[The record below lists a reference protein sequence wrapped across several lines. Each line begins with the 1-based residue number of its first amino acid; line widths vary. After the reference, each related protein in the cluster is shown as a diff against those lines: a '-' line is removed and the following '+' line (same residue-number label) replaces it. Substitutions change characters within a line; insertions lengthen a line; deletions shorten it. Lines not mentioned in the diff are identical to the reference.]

1 MTPVPA
7 GEKEE
12 QEEEEE
18 EEEDDDYYVHVID
31 TTKTSSLSMLS
42 DDEDSTSSEE
52 EERDNLGSGKDDV
65 KNDESYKAYSKELSF
80 SLMKSI
86 HGHLTSSGEESK
98 KDNHVVITSIY
109 KDSPV
114 KIFWSSPI
122 ILRQDS
128 IEDATNNRTRNTG
141 WSTGGNQLSIQSSF
155 SNTIFYDTSS
165 STSSDRWW
173 VKVGATSQKLLLH
186 KLGVSSTYL
195 SLGYQIGYSSGVELT
210 LRDLGSDFCQTQF
223 SFIKKNSALQPT
235 TDSANS
241 YKNHNHNLTLG
252 ISIPAHHDKPYYLF
266 LTSPQLLLPNKKLLL
281 SSRLVLP
288 AQYPLPPS
296 SSFLSNVAAEI
307 CFQTTLDNQ
316 MDTSRSFQTKL
327 RVGNVAPTHHYS
339 NSTMQVINP
348 DSTFTFDTHH
358 PILLSII
365 APPILHTSGSSSI
378 VTLNCGMFGH
388 NNLRSRKDS
397 FHFEETRLP
406 FLQLAYKSLLSST
419 WNLNFDILSSKS
431 PHRFQLGII
440 TSFLSERFTRLML
453 QYSRAGGGIT
463 VRIPITLLAPTAS
476 IHSHIYFSLQT
487 MYVTLLTTIVHDVL
501 TDILF
506 STKLPNN
513 TLLLTTSTDDF
524 PIMTMHEKQKEEA
537 ARQIMLLTKSALVNR
552 KLEDVKGGLVIEQAY
567 YYYYSLSTVT
577 HDVTVPLQFWV
588 SDSTLK
594 LPSGSKSTML
604 GFYDIRRPQRAKKE
618 NIDSPKSI
626 ISSII
631 SLVRNS
637 IFCRHKEPS
646 TEVLQEN
653 ICPDQKNRVKL
664 YVRYKF
670 CGITNEV
677 TIFDEDELILP

>member
-1 MTPVPA
+1 
-7 GEKEE
+7 
-12 QEEEEE
+12 
-18 EEEDDDYYVHVID
+18 
-31 TTKTSSLSMLS
+31 
-42 DDEDSTSSEE
+42 
-52 EERDNLGSGKDDV
+52 
-65 KNDESYKAYSKELSF
+65 
-80 SLMKSI
+80 
-86 HGHLTSSGEESK
+86 
-98 KDNHVVITSIY
+98 
-109 KDSPV
+109 
-114 KIFWSSPI
+114 
-122 ILRQDS
+122 
-128 IEDATNNRTRNTG
+128 
-141 WSTGGNQLSIQSSF
+141 
-155 SNTIFYDTSS
+155 
-165 STSSDRWW
+165 
-173 VKVGATSQKLLLH
+173 
-186 KLGVSSTYL
+186 
-195 SLGYQIGYSSGVELT
+195 
-210 LRDLGSDFCQTQF
+210 
-223 SFIKKNSALQPT
+223 
-235 TDSANS
+235 
-241 YKNHNHNLTLG
+241 
-252 ISIPAHHDKPYYLF
+252 
-266 LTSPQLLLPNKKLLL
+266 
-281 SSRLVLP
+281 
-288 AQYPLPPS
+288 
-296 SSFLSNVAAEI
+296 
-307 CFQTTLDNQ
+307 
-316 MDTSRSFQTKL
+316 
-327 RVGNVAPTHHYS
+327 
-339 NSTMQVINP
+339 
-348 DSTFTFDTHH
+348 
-358 PILLSII
+358 
-365 APPILHTSGSSSI
+365 
-378 VTLNCGMFGH
+378 
-388 NNLRSRKDS
+388 
-397 FHFEETRLP
+397 
-406 FLQLAYKSLLSST
+406 
-419 WNLNFDILSSKS
+419 
-431 PHRFQLGII
+431 
-440 TSFLSERFTRLML
+440 
-453 QYSRAGGGIT
+453 
-463 VRIPITLLAPTAS
+463 
-476 IHSHIYFSLQT
+476 